1 MKKKFI
7 NTAALLLLMM
17 SAVALNACGGN
28 DDEIEPKPEDTTPVA
43 ALMEM
48 TLTVGDDMLSMLDIN
63 VRYYDADGR
72 QQTEKMTQ
80 KTWKKTVRSTTLPVT
95 LGMTLEAKA
104 KEGVDYSSIELFTAS
119 YGYDYK
125 GYAVSATDKMVGNLV
140 GTGTDSKLGMKG
152 EKVLDWLA
160 RHQDGLVNIAY
171 QFSKDGK
178 AEKVK

>member
-1 MKKKFI
+1 MKKNFI
-7 NTAALLLLMM
+7 NAAALLLLMM

-28 DDEIEPKPEDTTPVA
+28 DDEIEPKSEDTTPVA

-48 TLTVGDDMLSMLDIN
+48 SISVGDDMLAKLDLT
-63 VRYYDADGR
+63 VKYYDEDGR
-72 QQTEKMTQ
+72 QQTAPLTEKS
-80 KTWKKTVRSTTLPVT
+80 WKKTVRSKTLPVT

-104 KEGVDYSSIELFTAS
+104 KEGVDYNSIELFTAS
-119 YGYDYK
+119 YGYKYQ
-125 GYAVSATDKMVGNLV
+125 GYAVSPTDKMVGNLV